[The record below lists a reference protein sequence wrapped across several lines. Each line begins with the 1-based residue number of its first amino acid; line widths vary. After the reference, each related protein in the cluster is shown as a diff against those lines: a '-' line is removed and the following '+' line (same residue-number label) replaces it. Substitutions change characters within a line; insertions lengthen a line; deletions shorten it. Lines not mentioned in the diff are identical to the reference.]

1 MANQLVTLIKHR
13 QATLTKLRGE
23 LEVLERAQTLLAA
36 GTDSSTL
43 AALWER
49 SGGAHVLTYRAS
61 KNGKLYR
68 RLVLWV
74 GTWASADELL
84 ALKRDL
90 GGTIQLA
97 PRRRWVATGTRARR
111 LCEGIISHVSGRKGE
126 RLRELLGTETAG
138 CVSPKVP
145 KARRSAPPKP
155 ARTILPKTRLP
166 KPRHPVPIPAT
177 PIPPRE
183 APAAPAQEPPMPKPK
198 KDPVPAL
205 GVTPPRVPIAPQRGP
220 WRVVDAQGVVL
231 AEGPDRRRAEELAE
245 VLGGSVV
252 PAGQV
257 VK

>member
-126 RLRELLGTETAG
+126 RLRELLASETAG
-138 CVSPKVP
+138 CVSPRIP
-145 KARRSAPPKP
+145 KTRRSARPRP
-155 ARTILPKTRLP
+155 ARTILPKASLP
-166 KPRHPVPIPAT
+166 KPRRPVPIPA
-177 PIPPRE
+177 RE
-183 APAAPAQEPPMPKPK
+183 TPAAPAPMPKPK
-198 KDPVPAL
+198 KDPVPTL

-252 PAGQV
+252 PAGQGG
-257 VK
+257 